1 MMVKV
6 FGGASSNVTRSSLFR
21 GNLEMQGDDEQ
32 EIAGVSVSLPG
43 SLTLAGV
50 FLAAENC
57 ARARTYIRA

>member
-21 GNLEMQGDDEQ
+21 GNLEMPGDEQ

-50 FLAAENC
+50 FFGC
-57 ARARTYIRA
+57 